1 MARALLGHLGGNDPL
16 TQIELVALRRRVAEL
31 QAEVQDLRAR
41 LDDQET
47 LARLDDQFAEP
58 ELSAKDLAEPPRPDH
73 QLTLDGVPAFEV
85 ISV

>member
-1 MARALLGHLGGNDPL
+1 MARALLGHLGGNDPH

-31 QAEVQDLRAR
+31 QGEVADLRSR

-47 LARLDDQFAEP
+47 LARLDDQFAGA
-58 ELSAKDLAEPPRPDH
+58 ELSTD
-73 QLTLDGVPAFEV
+73 QLTLDETPAFGV